1 MPNDN
6 RRRPVHGHDPE
17 HARQEALRARE
28 ARQQR
33 SGKEG
38 TRQHRTASSGTSR
51 QDSSAADRHSSLHNS
66 AASRRKAIS
75 HNSRYQQVRR
85 QKMML
90 AGGGIL
96 LILLLVIIFSARACS
111 SRKAA
116 EAAALQKVQA
126 EAEAKKAE
134 AAAAEAVKDPV
145 SITVS
150 VVGDCTLG
158 TDETFDYD
166 TGFTAYY
173 DNNGKDYFFKNVKS
187 IFEADDLTIANF
199 EGTLTDSDAREDKT
213 FAFKAPAEYAQILNS
228 GSVEA
233 VNTANN
239 HSHDY
244 GDQSYTDTLTALD
257 NAGITH
263 FGYDDTAVMDIKG
276 IKVGLVGI
284 YELNDHLGREQQL
297 KDNIA
302 KVKKDGAELVIVI
315 FHWGNETETVPDT
328 NQMTLGRLAIDED
341 ADLVCGHHPHVLQ
354 GIETYKGKNIV
365 YSLGNFCFGGNS
377 SPSDMDTMIFQQTFT
392 ITSDGVQADNITNI
406 IPCSISSADGYNN
419 YQPTPATGDEA
430 TRIKAKIQERSAAI
444 PTADSSSGT
453 NGSTDSS
460 SSNSSDSTDNSSSS
474 SAASSSDGST
484 SSADV
489 SDGTDSSDS
498 SSGDSA
504 SSSDLSDET
513 DISDSS
519 DESDYDTNSD
529 NSSDDTSDDEDYSSD
544 DSSDYSDGSDF
555 TDDSEE

>member
-1 MPNDN
+1 MANDN
-6 RRRPVHGHDPE
+6 RRRPPHGHDPE
-17 HARQEALRARE
+17 QARREAARARE
-28 ARQQR
+28 ARRKHSGSASRNSR
-33 SGKEG
+33 SHSTG
-38 TRQHRTASSGTSR
+38 TRRN
-51 QDSSAADRHSSLHNS
+51 D
-66 AASRRKAIS
+66 IS
-75 HNSRYQQVRR
+75 KKSRYYQVRR
-85 QKMML
+85 QKMFL
-90 AGGGIL
+90 AAGGIL
-96 LILLLVIIFSARACS
+96 IILVLVIIFSARACIS

-116 EAAALQKVQA
+116 EAAALQKAQEE
-126 EAEAKKAE
+126 EAAKKAKEE
-134 AAAAEAVKDPV
+134 AAAVKDPV
-145 SITVS
+145 SLTLS

-166 TGFTAYY
+166 TSLNACY

-213 FAFKAPAEYAQILNS
+213 FAFKAPAEYAQILTS

-244 GDQSYTDTLTALD
+244 GEQSYTDTLTALD
-257 NAGITH
+257 NANITH

-276 IKVGLVGI
+276 VKVGLVGI

-302 KVKKDGAELVIVI
+302 KVKTDGAELIVVI

-328 NQMTLGRLAIDED
+328 NQMTLGRLAIDEG

-392 ITSDGVQADNITNI
+392 ITSEGVQADNVTNI

-444 PTADSSSGT
+444 PAADSSASSGT
-453 NGSTDSS
+453 TGSTDSS
-460 SSNSSDSTDNSSSS
+460 DSNSTDSTDSGSS
-474 SAASSSDGST
+474 G
-484 SSADV
+484 SADV
-489 SDGTDSSDS
+489 SDGTDYSD
-498 SSGDSA
+498 DN
-504 SSSDLSDET
+504 
-513 DISDSS
+513 
-519 DESDYDTNSD
+519 SDYG
-529 NSSDDTSDDEDYSSD
+529 DD
-544 DSSDYSDGSDF
+544 SDF